1 VHSPRPQFASKQA
14 MVKDIK
20 KNTSWQQSSFLTKAN
35 SKSMHSTSM
44 NSQNQQATTEVQK
57 LLKSYIKNA
66 SKMIARESTGSQNGF
81 QQQTGV
87 ARSQILKPNQSKTK
101 PSSVTSQSNVSK
113 Q

>member
-1 VHSPRPQFASKQA
+1 MHSPRPQFASKQA
-14 MVKDIK
+14 IVKDIK
-20 KNTSWQQSSFLTKAN
+20 KNASSFLTKAN
-35 SKSMHSTSM
+35 SKSMQSTSM

-66 SKMIARESTGSQNGF
+66 QKKIARESIGSQNGF
-81 QQQTGV
+81 QQAAV
-87 ARSQILKPNQSKTK
+87 ARSHILKPNQSKTK